1 MISFVS
7 ECDLDIPSC
16 DRSFTVPTS
25 VRDLVDERAYF
36 EEGGVDTDAVITPRV
51 LGESGTVMVE
61 ETDCC
66 GSVLEANDKLLL
78 IGENTP
84 DPFKKEQIK
93 KLIILNKGFHP

>member
-1 MISFVS
+1 MSLVS

-25 VRDLVDERAYF
+25 VRDLVDEREYF
-36 EEGGVDTDAVITPRV
+36 EEEGVDTDAVVTPRV

-66 GSVLEANDKLLL
+66 GSVLEANDKLLR

-84 DPFKKEQIK
+84 DPFKKK
-93 KLIILNKGFHP
+93 KNEKVNT

>member
-1 MISFVS
+1 MSLVS

-25 VRDLVDERAYF
+25 VRDLVDERVCF
-36 EEGGVDTDAVITPRV
+36 EEEGVDTDAVVTPRV

-84 DPFKKEQIK
+84 DPLKKKKQIK
-93 KLIILNKGFHP
+93 K